1 MQPRYGYDIR
11 ALTEGLN
18 STLRF
23 NCKPRQAG
31 REARDGWRA
40 CWVRALHAL
49 AGFKALRIELGSHT
63 PWQNTWQ
70 LARSC
75 SSRQYSSCSSF
86 VLDDFEET
94 VSCCRLADIGSD

>member
-23 NCKPRQAG
+23 NCKPPQAG
-31 REARDGWRA
+31 ERLEMVG
-40 CWVRALHAL
+40 ALV
-49 AGFKALRIELGSHT
+49 GFGHCTRLL
-63 PWQNTWQ
+63 Q

-94 VSCCRLADIGSD
+94 VSSCRLADIGSD